1 MRDWDK
7 LHIDSDGVLR
17 RKTSEHDQI
26 VLPTKYR
33 TLVYRE
39 LHDEMGH
46 LGSERVFQLANQ
58 RFYWPGMRTD
68 IEHYATRVCQCLK
81 QKRPHVQSRAPMASI
96 VTTQPFELISI
107 DFVHL
112 ERSAGGYEYILVL
125 MDHFTRYSQAYAT
138 KNKAAHT
145 VAEKLYNDFI
155 LKFGYPARIHHD
167 QGGEFENQLLN
178 SLEKIC
184 GVRHSR
190 TTPYHPQGNGQVERF
205 NQTLLAMLRTLP
217 EQKKSRWREFLNKV
231 VHAYNCTKHAST
243 GFSPFFLLFGRSP
256 RRPID
261 LIFDTK
267 PTAGRNS
274 TENYPEY
281 TRKWRKAMTEA
292 YQLAS
297 KRSQDG
303 QRQSKEQYDRRVRS
317 TVLQPDDRVL
327 VRNLNEKGGPGK
339 LRSHWEQEIYRVIK
353 RVEENAPVYQVVS
366 ERNPDGR
373 MHTLHRTLLLPCDDL
388 PLEPIQQPKQR

>member
-1 MRDWDK
+1 
-7 LHIDSDGVLR
+7 
-17 RKTSEHDQI
+17 
-26 VLPTKYR
+26 
-33 TLVYRE
+33 
-39 LHDEMGH
+39 MGH

-58 RFYWPGMRTD
+58 RFYWPGMRND
-68 IEHYATRVCQCLK
+68 IEHYTTRVCQCLK
-81 QKRPHVQSRAPMASI
+81 QRRPHVPSRAPMQNI

-112 ERSAGGYEYILVL
+112 ERSVGGYEYILVL
-125 MDHFTRYSQAYAT
+125 MDHFTRYAQAYAT

-145 VAEKLYNDFI
+145 VAEKIYNDFI

-167 QGGEFENQLLN
+167 QGGEFENQLLD
-178 SLEKIC
+178 SLEKLC

-217 EQKKSRWREFLNKV
+217 EQKKSRWKEHLNKV

-243 GFSPFFLLFGRSP
+243 GFLPFFLLFGRSP
-256 RRPID
+256 RLPID

-274 TENYPEY
+274 AEDYPVY

-297 KRSQDG
+297 ERSQDG

-317 TVLQPDDRVL
+317 TVLQP
-327 VRNLNEKGGPGK
+327 NLF
-339 LRSHWEQEIYRVIK
+339 HIYIFIFF
-353 RVEENAPVYQVVS
+353 
-366 ERNPDGR
+366 
-373 MHTLHRTLLLPCDDL
+373 H
-388 PLEPIQQPKQR
+388 I